1 MIKRLSS
8 HIVPKELQNKLD
20 LFFNDLQE
28 VGVAYIGHGI
38 VSDEGNHSGYF
49 SNRSWGE
56 SYVQN
61 NYFFLEPILNSYE
74 EKKSDLISWRR
85 VEDSHSIVHKRTE
98 YTKAN
103 SGLTICKKD
112 KGYNT
117 FFNVGFTQDIDLL
130 DFTFFKRDLLI
141 AYFKV
146 FNNYHLM
153 WREQKCF

>member
-8 HIVPKELQNKLD
+8 QIVPKELQNKLD

-28 VGVAYIGHGI
+28 VGVSYVGHGV

-49 SNRSWGE
+49 SHKQWGE
-56 SYVQN
+56 LYIQN
-61 NYFFLEPILNSYE
+61 KYFFVEPILKSFE
-74 EKKSDLISWRR
+74 EKKTDLVSWRQ
-85 VEDSHSIVHKRTE
+85 VENDHSIIPLRRE
-98 YTKAN
+98 YTKAS
-103 SGLTICKKD
+103 SGLTIRKKD
-112 KGYNT
+112 KGLNT

-130 DFTFFKRDLLI
+130 DFTYFKRDLLI